1 MRFSDSTDNTSDLPP
16 SSLLLMPQGGSSW
29 ATQVANQAAAAGQA
43 PATLLAA
50 PTATLF
56 GIPILYV
63 LGGVG
68 VIVAYLALR
77 KKKAP
82 AAA

>member
-1 MRFSDSTDNTSDLPP
+1 M
-16 SSLLLMPQGGSSW
+16 W
-29 ATQVANQAAAAGQA
+29 ATQVANQATASGQTA
-43 PATLLAA
+43 ATLLSAPAA
-50 PTATLF
+50 TIF